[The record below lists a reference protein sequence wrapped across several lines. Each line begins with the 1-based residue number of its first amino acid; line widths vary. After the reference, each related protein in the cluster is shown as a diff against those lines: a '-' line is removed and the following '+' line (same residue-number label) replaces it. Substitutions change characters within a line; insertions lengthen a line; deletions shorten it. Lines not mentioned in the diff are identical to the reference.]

1 MGIILV
7 DVGCWVVEV
16 GVALVV
22 SSLVD
27 ASVVGSTD
35 VGWTVSVTTTS
46 LVVVTGAGWTVVV
59 IGEGAGGGSVCT
71 PMK

>member
-46 LVVVTGAGWTVVV
+46 LVVVTGVGWTVVV
-59 IGEGAGGGSVCT
+59 TGEGAGGESVCT

>member
-7 DVGCWVVEV
+7 DVGGWVVV
-16 GVALVV
+16 GLGVGL

-27 ASVVGSTD
+27 ASVVGSSD

-46 LVVVTGAGWTVVV
+46 LVVVTGVGWTVVV
-59 IGEGAGGGSVCT
+59 TGGGSVCT